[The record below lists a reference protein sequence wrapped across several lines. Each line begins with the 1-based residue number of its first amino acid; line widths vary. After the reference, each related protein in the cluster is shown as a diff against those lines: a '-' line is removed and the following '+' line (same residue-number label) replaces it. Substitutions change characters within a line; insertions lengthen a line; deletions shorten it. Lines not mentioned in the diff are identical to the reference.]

1 MIVAVFA
8 DDDSP
13 LVGLRNL
20 VMPLRASNIP
30 YTELLQVVLV
40 GDVEYIKR
48 EYSSTS
54 DFAAGF

>member
-48 EYSSTS
+48 EY
-54 DFAAGF
+54 